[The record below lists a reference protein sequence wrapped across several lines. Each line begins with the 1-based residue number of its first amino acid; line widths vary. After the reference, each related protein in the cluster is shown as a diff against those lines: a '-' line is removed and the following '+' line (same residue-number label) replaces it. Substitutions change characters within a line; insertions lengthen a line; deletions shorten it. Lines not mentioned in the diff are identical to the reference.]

1 MSRIITVFIIFFL
14 SCALHGQIVEAEKV
28 MSNGA
33 NNALI
38 LEIPNAD
45 DKIVE
50 KVWKSY
56 AKSFDGKVKKVKK
69 SDDHITMTP
78 IISGLSSAGL
88 QNIYV
93 RFVQVGTNVAFHS
106 WFELEDQ
113 YLNSYN
119 NPDEFDE
126 AQKVLLNFGLEVA
139 KEYTIMELDDEEK
152 TLKKMKNDLKR
163 LMKEKENYEKAI
175 ADYEQKIID
184 AKADIE
190 NNIIEQQ
197 RMNDT
202 IEAQNDTIEVVKKK
216 LSNLNN

>member
-1 MSRIITVFIIFFL
+1 MLRIISLFTIFFL
-14 SCALHGQIVEAEKV
+14 NYALHAQIVEAEKV
-28 MSNGA
+28 MATGA

-69 SDDHITMTP
+69 SEDQITTSP
-78 IISGLSSAGL
+78 SIAGFSGAGL
-88 QNIYV
+88 KNIYV
-93 RFVQVGTNVAFHS
+93 RFVQDGTNVAFHS

-113 YLNSYN
+113 YLNSYSH
-119 NPDEFDE
+119 PEEFDE
-126 AQKVLLNFGLEVA
+126 AQRVLLNFGLEVA

-152 TLKKMKNDLKR
+152 NLKKMNNDLKK

-175 ADYEQKIID
+175 ADFEQKIID

-190 NNIIEQQ
+190 NNIIEQA
-197 RMNDT
+197 RMGET
-202 IEAQNDTIEVVKKK
+202 IEAQNDAIEIVKKK
-216 LSNLNN
+216 LANLNN